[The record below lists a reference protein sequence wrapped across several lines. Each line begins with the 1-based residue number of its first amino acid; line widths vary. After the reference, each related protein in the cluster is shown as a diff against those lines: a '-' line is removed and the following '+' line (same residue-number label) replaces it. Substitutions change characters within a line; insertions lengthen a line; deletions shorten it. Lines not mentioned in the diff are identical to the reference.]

1 MNRRQY
7 IRTDLAAEC
16 PVIEKS
22 SPLPGIST
30 SKYKM
35 NISEITAI
43 EITSEEGSSQLNKP
57 IGTYI
62 TMSFEKTQN
71 LSENDC
77 NTLSKEISQQI
88 KTLSHVFL
96 VEKKMP
102 KIFVV
107 GLGNRYIT
115 PDAIGP
121 LSVKGVTATRHI
133 EMRDKELFKILCTK
147 NISAISPGVVGQT
160 GIETY
165 DIIKGCVDT
174 VKPDLVIAVD
184 ALASRSVDRLATTVQ
199 LCDSGIAPG
208 SGLGNHRKAINKDTI
223 GVPVISIGVP
233 TMVSSSTLVYD
244 ALEKSGIDDI
254 SDELEIILNNGKSF
268 YVTPNDCDLIVS
280 TLSEIIA
287 DAINMAFETEN

>member
-1 MNRRQY
+1 MNRSQY

-22 SPLPGIST
+22 STLPGIST
-30 SKYKM
+30 NKYKM

-43 EITSEEGSSQLNKP
+43 EITNEEGSAQLNKP

-62 TMSFEKTQN
+62 TLSFEKTQN
-71 LSENDC
+71 LSESDC
-77 NTLSKEISQQI
+77 STLSKEISQQI
-88 KTLSHVFL
+88 KNLSQVFL
-96 VEKKMP
+96 AEKKMP
-102 KIFVV
+102 KIFVA

-115 PDAIGP
+115 PDAVGP
-121 LSVKGVTATRHI
+121 LSVKGVNATRHI
-133 EMRDKELFKILCTK
+133 EMRDKELFKMLCTK

-223 GVPVISIGVP
+223 GIPVISIGVP

-244 ALEKSGIDDI
+244 ALEKAGIDDI

-268 YVTPNDCDLIVS
+268 YVTPNDCDLIVN
-280 TLSEIIA
+280 TLSKIIA
-287 DAINMAFETEN
+287 DAINTAFETEN